1 MGSQSIWLFYII
13 AIVAFVYFFM
23 IRPNAKRLREQQ
35 SMLGTLE
42 PGTRIML
49 TSGMFGT
56 VQAVGERQL
65 VVELAPGMEVTVL
78 KQAVS
83 RILSP
88 DDEEFEYADDVD
100 GEIADLLDVQDEVV
114 DADFD
119 NDDLIDDVD
128 SPDSADSADRPD
140 DWTK

>member
-100 GEIADLLDVQDEVV
+100 GEFADLLDVQDEVV